1 MDIQRRYS
9 YDPQWWLIGYIFAGC
24 IIMMILT
31 AFPWIFSLK
40 IGVSLG
46 GFLFLMT
53 LLLTLRRLIFR
64 RYLELGES
72 ALMLP
77 TGFLRSRIVEIPYSA
92 IERIWETRMLLADVL
107 CLGVGK
113 RTFEIRTSFL
123 PDEGSYMA
131 IRDFL
136 GSSAQRNSS
145 GAGVSEVKETEPLS
159 EYGTSSSYF
168 GDGEIYSF
176 EEERVVWR
184 FGNEPNVARYSY
196 GIWRLPDFIIRG
208 LDGGELLR
216 IRRSRRFPWARFHLL
231 VNGNPIGQIRS
242 CGVLFTR
249 YRLSVGDSPDWK
261 FHLPHFTVN
270 FRGICESGDTLRIK
284 RIDHWNWYVGI
295 QHGAASLPLL
305 ATIAFLHRERL
316 RHG

>member
-1 MDIQRRYS
+1 
-9 YDPQWWLIGYIFAGC
+9 
-24 IIMMILT
+24 MMT
-31 AFPWIFSLK
+31 F
-40 IGVSLG
+40 
-46 GFLFLMT
+46 
-53 LLLTLRRLIFR
+53 LLTLRQLIFR

-72 ALMLP
+72 ALILP
-77 TGFLRSRIVEIPYSA
+77 TGFLQSRIVEIPYSA
-92 IERIWETRMLLADVL
+92 IERIWGTHVLIFVALDVI
-107 CLGVGK
+107 CIGTTKG
-113 RTFEIRTSFL
+113 TFEIHAWFIEDQSSFL
-123 PDEGSYMA
+123 A
-131 IRDFL
+131 IGEFL
-136 GSSAQRNSS
+136 GAAIVSSS
-145 GAGVSEVKETEPLS
+145 GAGVSEVKETAPFS

-184 FGNEPNVARYSY
+184 FGNEPNVARCSY
-196 GIWRLPDFIIRG
+196 GIWRLPDFVIRG

-216 IRRSRRFPWARFHLL
+216 IRRCRRFPWARFDLL

-270 FRGICESGDTLRIK
+270 FRGICESGDTLRIE
-284 RIDHWNWYVGI
+284 RVGHWNWYVGI